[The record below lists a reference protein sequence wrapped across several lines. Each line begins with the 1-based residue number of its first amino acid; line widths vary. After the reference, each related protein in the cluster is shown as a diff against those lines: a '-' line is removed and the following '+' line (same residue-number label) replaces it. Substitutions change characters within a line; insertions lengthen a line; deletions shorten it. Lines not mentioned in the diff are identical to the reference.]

1 MAESKVTAET
11 YEDTCGKDV
20 WDKFQDLRA
29 LCHGDTDR
37 ELHLLAKLYIAK
49 RLGDG
54 KDFKQEYENVYAM
67 THGKFIL
74 HYFKNK
80 LKLEWP
86 KDINNKPKEVTK
98 FDEFVEIEDDDY

>member
-20 WDKFQDLRA
+20 WKKFQELRG
-29 LCHGDTDR
+29 LCRGDTDR

-49 RLGDG
+49 RLKNGE
-54 KDFKQEYENVYAM
+54 DFNETYQDEFAM

-74 HYFKNK
+74 YWRLHSKK
-80 LKLEWP
+80 WP
-86 KDINNKPKEVTK
+86 TDSEGNPEEVTG
-98 FDEFVEIEDDDY
+98 FDQFKDTDSDDDY